1 MFYSGLVTNT
11 NIFKIKK
18 KKKIIIYF
26 MSDIVYV
33 ICIEIIIGNYFKK
46 VLQSHNSGIKTLL

>member
-1 MFYSGLVTNT
+1 
-11 NIFKIKK
+11 
-18 KKKIIIYF
+18 